1 MSRKGVDDAAFF
13 GLNQNKT
20 KKLNLPN
27 IINSG
32 HVLKIAATAT
42 TTTATTTTAIKTTAT
57 ATTATT
63 ATTTTR
69 KVTFKSN
76 YISLLNIILGFDK
89 NLRKRNLGYIKKR
102 LYDQKSRNHIFE
114 VTPKDSPKTNK

>member
-13 GLNQNKT
+13 GFNQNKT

-32 HVLKIAATAT
+32 HVLKIATTAT
-42 TTTATTTTAIKTTAT
+42 TTTATTTTH
-57 ATTATT
+57 
-63 ATTTTR
+63 

-89 NLRKRNLGYIKKR
+89 NLKK
-102 LYDQKSRNHIFE
+102 
-114 VTPKDSPKTNK
+114 